1 MWKELLQVWRS
12 SDLLSLAW
20 EESYRM
26 LEIDERM
33 FTEAVRVL
41 RESDDCLVDE
51 AIRKLDTRVNKYERD
66 VRRKVMTHCT
76 LAGPT
81 DIPGGMVL
89 VSIVIDIERI
99 GDYCKNILD
108 LAAAHPQKLNIDSYN
123 DVLSEIE
130 REIKDCFQQA
140 PKILRSH
147 DAEQAR
153 QVMLTYRAQVS
164 DTCDQIVEDV
174 VTGKLDDKS
183 ASEAATLALY
193 ARYLKRISAH
203 LKNVLSSVVN
213 PFHRIGYKEKRKNNA
228 T

>member
-1 MWKELLQVWRS
+1 MQ
-12 SDLLSLAW
+12 
-20 EESYRM
+20 
-26 LEIDERM
+26 
-33 FTEAVRVL
+33 
-41 RESDDCLVDE
+41 
-51 AIRKLDTRVNKYERD
+51 
-66 VRRKVMTHCT
+66 
-76 LAGPT
+76 
-81 DIPGGMVL
+81 
-89 VSIVIDIERI
+89 
-99 GDYCKNILD
+99 NILD
-108 LAAAHPQKLNIDSYN
+108 LAAAHPQKLNIGAYN
-123 DVLSEIE
+123 EVLSEIE

-140 PKILRSH
+140 PRILRSH